1 MARFART
8 VRLSAIVVTAAL
20 VVSAPAV
27 AQGQPGRGERQPG
40 GDRGGQRQP
49 GGGDRQ
55 PGGGGPGMMRGFG
68 GMGGMGGM
76 GGGQMFEAP
85 ITTRDMEK
93 YAEFLELTEDQ
104 REAVAALLE
113 ANQQEFSE
121 KAAEAR
127 TRLEALREEAREAR
141 DPSIW
146 RDMGAQMETFRKARV
161 AMETGFFN
169 DMKAVLTPAQVEKF
183 PRIERQ
189 RRREQTIGF
198 GLMSGER
205 ADLVRIVGELELPAD
220 QSAPLDPVLQQYEVD
235 LDRELQNRN
244 KLFEESQ
251 SRVREMFEQGATD
264 EMQRALEQGR
274 EASTR
279 VREVNR
285 RYARQIESLLP
296 DEPRERFAERV
307 RRESFPMIYRPSFAT
322 RVVDAAAAMED
333 LDDSQ
338 KSAIASIRD
347 AYVRESTTLNRQLE
361 QATVKQEE
369 TLTVQDLMSRGFR
382 GMGSEET
389 EALRDKRRELDNST
403 MDKVRAILTPEQ
415 AEKLPRRDERGGGPG
430 DRGERGEQRRP
441 QQRRGRPDGGDDAPA
456 PRPDSRT

>member
-1 MARFART
+1 MSRFAQV
-8 VRLSAIVVTAAL
+8 VRASAIA
-20 VVSAPAV
+20 VSAAILIAAPAS
-27 AQGQPGRGERQPG
+27 AQGQPARGERQPG
-40 GDRGGQRQP
+40 GDRGT
-49 GGGDRQ
+49 RQ
-55 PGGGGPGMMRGFG
+55 PGGGGPGGGGMMRGFG
-68 GMGGMGGM
+68 GMGGMGG
-76 GGGQMFEAP
+76 GQVFEAP
-85 ITTRDMEK
+85 ITSRDMEK
-93 YAEFLELTEDQ
+93 YAEILELTEDQ

-113 ANQQEFSE
+113 ANQQEFNE

-127 TRLEALREEAREAR
+127 TKLEALREEAREAR

-146 RDMGAQMETFRKARV
+146 RDMGAQMESFRKARA

-169 DMKAVLTPAQVEKF
+169 DMKAVLTPAQAEKF

-220 QSAPLDPVLQQYEVD
+220 QQSQVEPVLQQYEVD

-244 KLFEESQ
+244 KLFEENQ

-264 EMQRALEQGR
+264 EMQRVLEQGR

-279 VREVNR
+279 VRDVNR

-296 DEPRERFAERV
+296 DEPRERFSERV
-307 RRESFPMIYRPSFAT
+307 RRESFPMIYRPSFAS
-322 RVVDAAAAMED
+322 RVVDAAAAIED
-333 LDDSQ
+333 LDDNQ
-338 KSAIASIRD
+338 KAAIASVRD
-347 AYVRESTTLNRQLE
+347 SYTRESTTLNRQLE

-389 EALRDKRRELDNST
+389 ESLRDKRRELDSST
-403 MDKVRAILTPEQ
+403 MDKIRAILTPEQ

-430 DRGERGEQRRP
+430 DRGDRGEQRRP